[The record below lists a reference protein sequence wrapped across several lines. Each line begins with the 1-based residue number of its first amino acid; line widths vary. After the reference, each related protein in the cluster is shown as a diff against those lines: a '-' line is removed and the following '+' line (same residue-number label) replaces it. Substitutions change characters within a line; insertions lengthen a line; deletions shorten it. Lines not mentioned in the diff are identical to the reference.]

1 MSIGPVVQQDLASI
15 LIRFRTFKYVLVADI
30 IKMYRQIAIHPSQT
44 RYQKI
49 FWRDNPDSNLEVY
62 ELTTL
67 TYGTSAASYLA
78 TRCLKHLAD
87 LCADSHPIGSLHL
100 NRDFYVDDL
109 STGANTLSEAISIRN
124 QVIQLLELGSFKL
137 SKWGSNCPAL
147 LEGVSDQEEAP
158 LPFDKNGDSRVLGVL
173 WDKSDDAFQ
182 FLCEPSHLSEHSTKR
197 SILSDVSKLF
207 DPLGLLGPI
216 MVIAKL
222 IIQDLWQ
229 SGVGWD
235 ESIPQTTY
243 TSWLQLKLQLPTL
256 SQLRIPRCAGTLA
269 NPDMVQIHG
278 FYDASQRACIYIR
291 SKVAGQDYQLNLL
304 CSKSRVAPLK
314 TVSLPRLEL
323 SAALLLAQ
331 LFDKLKS
338 SLDLAGVRVFLWS
351 DSTITLSWIISSSR
365 RWTVFV
371 ANRVGEIQRL
381 TDPENWRHVTSRN
394 NPADIL
400 SRGLLPNELIDS
412 SLWWHGPS
420 FLSKPECEWPG
431 GEFNIN
437 QDELPEQKRVS
448 VAVTLTDRNIVG
460 DLLNKFSNL
469 NKACR
474 ILAYCLRIFTSLRS
488 RFSTLAISAEE
499 ISNSLHVMCR
509 VVQAR
514 EFASEYDALS
524 NRSEVNSASI
534 LLSLSPFM
542 GDDKLIRVGGRI
554 KNSALSFDACHQI
567 LLPRNHVLSRR
578 IIEFEH
584 LHNVHSGLQAT
595 MAAVRQRFWPLSL
608 QSITRK
614 IIRDCMI
621 CFKAKPIFSEALM
634 GSLPTPRVN
643 CSRPFSHCGIDYAG
657 PVNVKEGRRRNS
669 RIHKA
674 YIAVFV
680 CFATKAVHLELVSD
694 LTTNAFIA
702 ALKRLISR
710 RGKPQRMYSD
720 NATTFVGAQ
729 GNIKQLYDF
738 LRTDQAQKSI
748 TDFLCDQ

>member
-1 MSIGPVVQQDLASI
+1 
-15 LIRFRTFKYVLVADI
+15 
-30 IKMYRQIAIHPSQT
+30 
-44 RYQKI
+44 
-49 FWRDNPDSNLEVY
+49 
-62 ELTTL
+62 
-67 TYGTSAASYLA
+67 
-78 TRCLKHLAD
+78 
-87 LCADSHPIGSLHL
+87 
-100 NRDFYVDDL
+100 
-109 STGANTLSEAISIRN
+109 
-124 QVIQLLELGSFKL
+124 
-137 SKWGSNCPAL
+137 
-147 LEGVSDQEEAP
+147 
-158 LPFDKNGDSRVLGVL
+158 
-173 WDKSDDAFQ
+173 
-182 FLCEPSHLSEHSTKR
+182 
-197 SILSDVSKLF
+197 
-207 DPLGLLGPI
+207 
-216 MVIAKL
+216 
-222 IIQDLWQ
+222 
-229 SGVGWD
+229 
-235 ESIPQTTY
+235 
-243 TSWLQLKLQLPTL
+243 
-256 SQLRIPRCAGTLA
+256 
-269 NPDMVQIHG
+269 
-278 FYDASQRACIYIR
+278 
-291 SKVAGQDYQLNLL
+291 
-304 CSKSRVAPLK
+304 

-524 NRSEVNSASI
+524 NRSE
-534 LLSLSPFM
+534 
-542 GDDKLIRVGGRI
+542 
-554 KNSALSFDACHQI
+554 
-567 LLPRNHVLSRR
+567 
-578 IIEFEH
+578 
-584 LHNVHSGLQAT
+584 AT